1 MNSSLDLLHLAAR
14 AAERAGAY
22 IRSESRKVGTTE
34 YGGSSASDVPTFRPS
49 DRPSDWIAKGHHDWA
64 TEVDRNAEAMIA
76 EVLGTGAPD
85 SRMVG
90 EESSPELRE
99 EGLVWIVD
107 PLDGTTNFLH
117 GYPQYAV
124 SIAAALN
131 GRLEA
136 AVVHDVNREC
146 SYGALREKGAWL
158 GDRRLGVSSIED
170 PARSLL
176 GTGYPFKHLDQ
187 LERYLEQFRRIL
199 PATSGVR
206 RAGSAALDL
215 ADVAAGRLDGFWELM
230 LAPWDSS
237 AGILLIREA
246 GGRVTDLSGRDIGV
260 EHTAV
265 VAGNPAIHGWLLEQ
279 LGDPG
284 IRESGDPGPAATLIP

>member
-1 MNSSLDLLHLAAR
+1 
-14 AAERAGAY
+14 
-22 IRSESRKVGTTE
+22 
-34 YGGSSASDVPTFRPS
+34 
-49 DRPSDWIAKGHHDWA
+49 
-64 TEVDRNAEAMIA
+64 MIA
-76 EVLGTGAPD
+76 DVLGRGAPG

-99 EGLVWIVD
+99 QGLVWIVD

-124 SIAAALN
+124 SIAAAVN
-131 GRLEA
+131 GLLEA
-136 AVVHDVNREC
+136 AVVLDVNREC
-146 SYGALREKGAWL
+146 LYGAVRGKGTWL
-158 GDRRLGVSSIED
+158 GDRRLQVSSIAD
-170 PARSLL
+170 PERALL
-176 GTGYPFKHLDQ
+176 GTGYPFKQLDQ

-215 ADVAAGRLDGFWELM
+215 SDVAAGRLDGFWELL

-246 GGRVTDLSGRDIGV
+246 GGKVTDLVGREIGV
-260 EHTAV
+260 EHSAV
-265 VAGNPAIHGWLLEQ
+265 VAGNPAIHAWLLEQ
-279 LGDPG
+279 L
-284 IRESGDPGPAATLIP
+284 RVQESGFRGQTLTPPLTPES